1 MRSGRLFPNL
11 FPDRALR
18 QGRVRDL
25 ALAALAGVSLLWV
38 ALPAWAQMACGSQ
51 SILDLVPAIEDADG
65 DYVGDGSDNCV
76 GVFNPH
82 QIDADADGYGNACDG
97 DLNNDGAVGMDDV
110 GLMFAALQ
118 SADPVADLNSDDGVG
133 MDDVG
138 DLLIM
143 LGDEPGPSGLECA
156 GPGAVSC
163 TAF

>member
-18 QGRVRDL
+18 QSRVRDL

-38 ALPAWAQMACGSQ
+38 AVPAWAQMACGSQ

-82 QIDADADGYGNACDG
+82 QIDADADGYGNACERAFYAECLSYIVISRG
-97 DLNNDGAVGMDDV
+97 HKFCG
-110 GLMFAALQ
+110 F
-118 SADPVADLNSDDGVG
+118 GV
-133 MDDVG
+133 
-138 DLLIM
+138 
-143 LGDEPGPSGLECA
+143 
-156 GPGAVSC
+156 
-163 TAF
+163 